1 MADPLRHRQ
10 TKGAA
15 TDMVD
20 LRPPRHIPT
29 LPEDDIRRESE
40 FLFRCYSDPHMGR
53 PSKLNPAQQQ
63 EARQRRDDGAT
74 LEELA
79 SSYNVGEAT
88 IRRATRAA

>member
-1 MADPLRHRQ
+1 MTAFPLAPRSAR
-10 TKGAA
+10 
-15 TDMVD
+15 D
-20 LRPPRHIPT
+20 LMRVRYGS
-29 LPEDDIRRESE
+29 EDDIRRESE
-40 FLFRCYSDPHMGR
+40 FLFRCYSDPQMGR
-53 PSKLNPAQQQ
+53 PSKLTPAQQQ

>member
-1 MADPLRHRQ
+1 LPDDAKDRAIAVAELRAQKR
-10 TKGAA
+10 
-15 TDMVD
+15 D
-20 LRPPRHIPT
+20 L
-29 LPEDDIRRESE
+29 IRTRTAEGRS
-40 FLFRCYSDPHMGR
+40 RAKAQGQHMGR
-53 PSKLNPAQQQ
+53 PSKLTPAQQQ

>member
-1 MADPLRHRQ
+1 MKANGRHASRAADLP
-10 TKGAA
+10 
-15 TDMVD
+15 
-20 LRPPRHIPT
+20 RPANGSFGS
-29 LPEDDIRRESE
+29 EDDIRRESE